1 MDSTRELDQIR
12 RELTRLEE
20 KNSTAIVSITRLEAA
35 SDEKFSNILKCLE
48 SIQRD
53 MDTLRDSISNL
64 ESMAT
69 KGETSLKTLLWVGGT
84 VAAITTLLLTI
95 YSYIPK

>member
-12 RELTRLEE
+12 REMSRIEE
-20 KNSTAIVSITRLEAA
+20 KSSTAIVSIARLEAV
-35 SDEKFSNILKCLE
+35 SEEKFTNILKCLE
-48 SIQRD
+48 NIQRD
-53 MDTLRDSISNL
+53 MDTLRNSISSL
-64 ESMAT
+64 ESMAS

-84 VAAITTLLLTI
+84 VGAITTLLLTI